1 MGNGLARPP
10 EGSEK
15 RAGIRNFTHMNT
27 TANAPAQDP
36 AAYLKRYYGYDRF
49 RPMQEA
55 IIQSIT
61 GGRDTVV
68 LMPTG
73 GGKSVCFQI
82 PALMMPGLC
91 VVVSPL
97 IALMKDQVEALHL
110 NGISAAYINSSQSA
124 QEMRTVE
131 QQCRK
136 GQLKLLYV
144 SPEKLLS
151 EPFHQFLAG
160 MKLSM
165 FAIDEAHCISSWGH
179 DFRPEYTQL
188 NTLRRW
194 FPDVPIIALTATADR
209 LTRQDI
215 SERLDMRDPAV
226 FIDSFNRTNLSL
238 QVFPGTNRLGQITK
252 LLSLKPDSSGII
264 YCLSRKSCETVAT
277 KLREKGFSAAFYHAG
292 MDPAERARIQEAF
305 LRDDVRIMCATI
317 AFGMGIDKSNVRW
330 VMHYNMPK
338 NIEGYYQEIGRAGRD
353 GLPSQTVLFYS
364 FADVATYTQMLT
376 ENKPANL
383 ELQLAKLERM
393 KQYAEANTCRRQ
405 ILLSYFSEQL
415 PEPCGNCDVCR
426 APRITF
432 DATTVA
438 QKALSAIIR
447 LGERVPM
454 NTLIDVLRGSRS
466 YGIVSQGYD
475 KIKTYGAGADLKFEE
490 WRSYLHQLINIGV
503 IEVAYEN
510 HYALRKGLLA
520 DDVLF
525 KGKTISL
532 VRPDDVP
539 KPVVEKAPR
548 TKTEGTRD
556 ELFEKLRALRKRIAD
571 AQNVPPYVVFT
582 DSTLEDM
589 ARLRPSTP
597 DAFRNVSGV
606 GERKLEMF
614 GDAFLAEIADF
625 MRGKAGEG
633 TKLKGSTQLVTL
645 ELFQRGLSIEQIAK
659 QREIGPSSIAGH
671 LIQLAQSGYAIDLAS
686 LITPAERREIEAAI
700 AAVGETT
707 VLRPIFDQLD
717 GKYDY
722 GKINLT
728 LALMG

>member
-1 MGNGLARPP
+1 ML
-10 EGSEK
+10 SEK
-15 RAGIRNFTHMNT
+15 Q
-27 TANAPAQDP
+27 ANAPAQPSSQDP
-36 AAYLKRYYGYDRF
+36 VSYLKRYYGYDRF

-55 IIQSIT
+55 VIQSIT
-61 GGRDTVV
+61 SGRDTVV

-110 NGISAAYINSSQSA
+110 NGIAAAYINSSQGTK
-124 QEMRTVE
+124 EWREVE
-131 QQCRK
+131 ANCRQGK
-136 GQLKLLYV
+136 LKLLYV

-151 EPFHQFLAG
+151 DSFYTFLNSL
-160 MKLSM
+160 KISM

-188 NTLRRW
+188 STLRKW
-194 FPDVPIIALTATADR
+194 FPQVPIIALTATADR
-209 LTRQDI
+209 LTRLDI
-215 SERLDMRDPAV
+215 SQRLAMHNPAV

-238 QVFPGTNRLGQITK
+238 QVLPGTNRIGQIVK
-252 LLSLKPDSSGII
+252 LLQQKPDTSGII
-264 YCLSRKSCETVAT
+264 YCLSRKSCETLAG
-277 KLREKGFSAAFYHAG
+277 KLMEKGFSAAFYHAG
-292 MDPAERARIQEAF
+292 MESSERGRIQEAF
-305 LRDDVRIMCATI
+305 LRDDVKIMCATI

-376 ENKPANL
+376 ENRPANL
-383 ELQLAKLERM
+383 DLQLAKLERM

-405 ILLSYFSEQL
+405 ILLSYFSEEL

-426 APRITF
+426 NPRVTF
-432 DATTVA
+432 DATILA

-447 LGERVPM
+447 LQERVPM

-466 YGIVSQGYD
+466 AAVLSQGYD
-475 KIKTYGAGADLKFEE
+475 KIKTYGAGADLRFED

-510 HYALRKGLLA
+510 HYALRPGILA
-520 DDVLF
+520 KDILHN
-525 KGKTISL
+525 GKIISL
-532 VRPDDVP
+532 VRPDDAP
-539 KPVVEKAPR
+539 KPVVAEKAPR
-548 TKTEGTRD
+548 ARNETSRD
-556 ELFEKLRALRKRIAD
+556 ALFEKLRALRKRLAD
-571 AQNVPPYVVFT
+571 EQNVPPYVVFT

-589 ARLRPSTP
+589 ARQRPTTP
-597 DAFRNVSGV
+597 EALRNVSGV

-614 GDAFLAEIADF
+614 GKVFLAEIVEF
-625 MRGKAGEG
+625 VMGKVSTGE
-633 TKLKGSTQLVTL
+633 KPKGSTQLVTL
-645 ELFQRGLSIEQIAK
+645 DFYNQGMTIEAISQAR
-659 QREIGPSSIAGH
+659 QLGPSSVANH
-671 LIQLAQSGYAIDLAS
+671 LIQLSQAGYDIDLET
-686 LITPAERREIEAAI
+686 LITPAERREVEAAI
-700 AAVGETT
+700 AVVGLEENRTK
-707 VLRPIFDQLD
+707 PIFDHLE
-717 GKYDY
+717 GRYDY

-728 LALMG
+728 IALIRR